1 MLDGQRQAPESLAIR
16 KFDQA
21 LSLSKE
27 SLKLAKFE
35 NTTIERL
42 MKGNFDNAVIG
53 PRHIKKYLLIID
65 QFEYGIEPVGWTE
78 FAKMHLCFHSGVYE
92 SDELTCFRASRV
104 ESRSNTTLQL
114 YSITAPYP
122 GRVCA
127 VRTPSSRMLRS
138 VS

>member
-1 MLDGQRQAPESLAIR
+1 
-16 KFDQA
+16 
-21 LSLSKE
+21 
-27 SLKLAKFE
+27 
-35 NTTIERL
+35 

-92 SDELTCFRASRV
+92 SDELTRFRASRV

-114 YSITAPYP
+114 VLYHCTI
-122 GRVCA
+122 
-127 VRTPSSRMLRS
+127 SRESRRGSNAIFKDVAERLLACM
-138 VS
+138 V